1 MKIAMRIVGVALLF
15 GPCLSG
21 CVEDA
26 QITVTGSADK
36 ASECLFKRYTDSAL
50 VEFFQ
55 ISGKF
60 KETYA
65 VSSASEK
72 RVEITCKGS
81 LVAER
86 TLSAIK
92 GDVDFGR
99 LPP

>member
-1 MKIAMRIVGVALLF
+1 MKPFGGVILLVGQ
-15 GPCLSG
+15 CLSG
-21 CVEDA
+21 CVADA
-26 QITVTGSADK
+26 QINVTGSADQ
-36 ASECLFKRYTDSAL
+36 ASECLFKMYTDSAL
-50 VEFFQ
+50 VESFQ

-60 KETYA
+60 REIYA

-72 RVEITCKGS
+72 RIEITCKGS